1 METGETMDFCKLQLC
16 STIFVVLLLTW
27 LPDATAADD
36 PFRCHE
42 QGPCSQN
49 WPGPGSMDMNNNEN
63 LTFEDFHGRMG
74 ALWHCAENFTTF
86 KWYKLINNT
95 HVPFPWGRESGL
107 ELCDSNQTI
116 IIRSL
121 QMRDTGTYIY
131 KASNGT
137 ADVWGF
143 INYEVA
149 CKPGRSQL
157 ITKEQPEQY
166 ITLGAQKTLHCAA
179 YFGNCDY
186 HSDGAVMWYVQTSH
200 GQQHLTANTTNRF
213 ITCNTG
219 GFNGQSCNLTFS
231 KVSEDD
237 FGVKYICLLI
247 IPEESL
253 SSDNQYSVVF
263 IKLDTLKK
271 SWLFIIIGTALGC
284 ALVSGITVF
293 IVRHHGERIKFWL
306 RRQPERRYW
315 KHDVV
320 LIRDEDHECLVE
332 NYIKPQL
339 TKEGYRICVMRPGH
353 PAILEQTSGIVSA
366 YSVIFSF
373 SPHEIHGA
381 DSHMLAELAASAKQ
395 KHSRRNVVVIRK
407 DEEQGIDHSQTSSAE
422 QRQIQTSAGCQI
434 KNAWKDL
441 KHLTWPKLEISEESD
456 QPFHS
461 IQLDKFWSSLHKHLP
476 RTNQS
481 VNMTVES
488 SQREI
493 MTSCSSTNSRRHLL
507 STCSQE
513 STHYS
518 HDPEDFGTFTN
529 GIKGKDLEE
538 EIDYNQKITLL
549 QTTSLTY
556 PINMPSKKRFR
567 EYQNI
572 SKNVLEEPCKQ
583 TEPEEKEDEEES
595 TEDEQDEDVP
605 AAVTDYRNST
615 PETVQVAH
623 PSVNQTLTPS
633 PSTYSSCSP
642 LGAQVILTRIP
653 EDGTVTQT
661 PDSSFPIFSDF
672 RCLYSEQL
680 SEESVASAQCH
691 QDSTLSSLENSFSST
706 GTGQGTTASQ
716 SVFKYIPTQLIDSAS
731 NPSALSSKLG
741 NTLKSLTN
749 CRPAVLWDQK
759 MYAHPT

>member
-1 METGETMDFCKLQLC
+1 MTG
-16 STIFVVLLLTW
+16 
-27 LPDATAADD
+27 
-36 PFRCHE
+36 
-42 QGPCSQN
+42 
-49 WPGPGSMDMNNNEN
+49 
-63 LTFEDFHGRMG
+63 
-74 ALWHCAENFTTF
+74 
-86 KWYKLINNT
+86 
-95 HVPFPWGRESGL
+95 
-107 ELCDSNQTI
+107 
-116 IIRSL
+116 
-121 QMRDTGTYIY
+121 
-131 KASNGT
+131 
-137 ADVWGF
+137 
-143 INYEVA
+143 
-149 CKPGRSQL
+149 KPGRSQL

-186 HSDGAVMWYVQTSH
+186 YDGAVM
-200 GQQHLTANTTNRF
+200 
-213 ITCNTG
+213 CTG

-247 IPEESL
+247 TPEESL

-284 ALVSGITVF
+284 ALVSGIMVF

-320 LIRDEDHECLVE
+320 LIHDEDHECLVE

-381 DSHMLAELAASAKQ
+381 DSQILAELAASAKQ

-476 RTNQS
+476 SFGTNQS

-493 MTSCSSTNSRRHLL
+493 RTSCSSTNSRRHLL

-529 GIKGKDLEE
+529 GIKGKDFEE

-572 SKNVLEEPCKQ
+572 SKNVLDEPCKQ
-583 TEPEEKEDEEES
+583 TEPEEKEDEEDS
-595 TEDEQDEDVP
+595 TEDEQDEDVH
-605 AAVTDYRNST
+605 AAVKDYRNST
-615 PETVQVAH
+615 PETVQVVH

-633 PSTYSSCSP
+633 PSTYSSFSP
-642 LGAQVILTRIP
+642 PGAQVILRRIP

-672 RCLYSEQL
+672 RCLYSEPL

-706 GTGQGTTASQ
+706 GTGQGTASQ
-716 SVFKYIPTQLIDSAS
+716 SVFKYIPTQLIDNAS
-731 NPSALSSKLG
+731 NPSPLSSKLG

-749 CRPAVLWDQK
+749 ARPAVLWDQK